1 MVVQWRV
8 VVKLDMIDLKQKI
21 EKEIRAVDKKIRQAA
36 TERDESATS
45 MESQDD
51 QTRQIAN
58 QLFNS
63 LLEENKKLMELRG
76 ESAKYHSI
84 YTMLNTVDSSTRK
97 YFIVPNGLGGT
108 EEDGV
113 TLLSEKTPLAK
124 NLLGKVAGN
133 EFEINGQK
141 LRIVKI
147 EENV

>member
-1 MVVQWRV
+1 
-8 VVKLDMIDLKQKI
+8 LKQKI
-21 EKEIRAVDKKIRQAA
+21 EKEIRTVDKRIKQAA
-36 TERDESATS
+36 TERDESASS
-45 MESQDD
+45 MESQHD

-63 LLEENKKLMELRG
+63 LLEEKKKLMELKG
-76 ESAKYHSI
+76 ETAKYHSV
-84 YTMLNTVDSSTRK
+84 YTMLNTVDGSVKK

-124 NLLGKVAGN
+124 NLLGKITGN

-141 LRIVKI
+141 LRIKKI
-147 EENV
+147 EENI